1 MEEKSTKPQSTQS
14 PSNKWDNIPIFLKAI
29 SGFNSCLT
37 VSATSAI
44 FIWSIHVSV
53 SKGIATWPGIIT
65 ALIMMAG
72 PIIIAWSF
80 VNARGIIT
88 TILPQQDESG
98 NVVPGSA
105 QVAPTEVKLPVPIPI
120 VTADD
125 VAFERELVG
134 PVAVMLRAIAGATS
148 THVICFCSL
157 LFTWTIHDSMLS
169 GRHLPSDSELLL
181 VVVGPVVTSWNFV
194 RASMMLST
202 VMQGA
207 SGLNRYRT
215 KLAAFIQPK

>member
-1 MEEKSTKPQSTQS
+1 MEKKSTKPANTQS
-14 PSNKWDNIPIFLKAI
+14 QVSKWDSIPISLKAL

-44 FIWSIHVSV
+44 FIWSIHISV
-53 SKGIATWPGIIT
+53 SRGISTWPGILT

-88 TILPQQDESG
+88 TILHQPDDEGNGGPQ
-98 NVVPGSA
+98 VVT
-105 QVAPTEVKLPVPIPI
+105 TEVKVPIPMPI

-125 VAFERELVG
+125 VAFERELMG
-134 PVAVMLRAIAGATS
+134 PVAVMLRAIAGAVS

-157 LFTWTIHDSMLS
+157 LFTWTIHDAMLS
-169 GRHLPSDSELLL
+169 GKHLPSDAELLL
-181 VVVGPVVTSWNFV
+181 VVIGPVVTSWNFV

-207 SGLNRYRT
+207 SNIKKYRS
-215 KLAAFIQPK
+215 KLAEFIQPK